1 MSSYRIKL
9 SRSNE
14 GTVVFLNEAT
24 NPDIL
29 DVFNAPETSKIV
41 DTTKASIPLIRRGAR
56 DFADELGE
64 GMIGM
69 LEHFASSVEPRNP
82 LKGQLWYKTGSAAG
96 ALGQLRVCRE
106 PTATSEDGRWGFVA
120 ITATAANVTP
130 TKITLSGDVN
140 TNLPLTFTANS
151 NNEVSVAFNL
161 PEVMGSAQNPVDTT
175 MEYTLPQIRV
185 DKKGRIVKITQ
196 GAAAPTGVPWATA
209 TATQVN
215 VDRNLNTAGKL
226 MEGGNALLPAG
237 SIIMWFGA
245 VSSIPLGWKLCN
257 GTNGTPDLRDR
268 FVMGAGGNAAVGQ
281 RGGSSNFSGSGTTS
295 SAGAHDHPV
304 TIAAAG
310 AHTHGGSTS
319 ETALTIAQM
328 PSHQHA
334 TNWGESNGRPYP
346 QYGALGGQNGPRN
359 NIGSRDTDFDNWNY
373 LSEPVGG
380 GLGHAHTISSDGT
393 HTHGGTASS
402 AGAHT
407 HTMSVTGDLTP
418 PYHALCYIMK
428 A

>member
-29 DVFNAPETSKIV
+29 DVFNAPESSKIADTSKV
-41 DTTKASIPLIRRGAR
+41 SIPLIRRGAR
-56 DFADELGE
+56 DFADEIGE
-64 GMIGM
+64 GMVGM
-69 LEHFASSVEPRNP
+69 LENFASSIEPAHP
-82 LKGQLWYKTGSAAG
+82 IKGQLWYKTGANAG

-106 PTATSEDGRWGFVA
+106 PTGTTEADRWGFVA
-120 ITATAANVTP
+120 ITATAANVSP
-130 TKITLSGDVN
+130 TKIILSGDVD
-140 TNLPLTFTANS
+140 TNKPFTFTANA
-151 NNEVSVAFNL
+151 NNEVTVAFNL

-209 TATQVN
+209 TSTQVN
-215 VDRNLNTAGKL
+215 VDRNLNTTGKL
-226 MEGGNALLPAG
+226 MEAGNALIPRGMIMMWWGSVTTVPAG
-237 SIIMWFGA
+237 W
-245 VSSIPLGWKLCN
+245 LLCN
-257 GTNGTPDLRDR
+257 GQNGTPDLRDR
-268 FVMGAGGNAAVGQ
+268 FVMGAGGNASVNQ
-281 RGGSSNFSGSGTTS
+281 RGGSSNFAGSGTTS

-304 TIAAAG
+304 SISAAG
-310 AHTHGGSTS
+310 AHTHGGGTS

-373 LSEPVGG
+373 LTEPVGG
-380 GLGHAHTISSDGT
+380 GLGHAHAIPSDGNHT
-393 HTHGGTASS
+393 HTGTASS

-407 HTMSVTGDLTP
+407 HTMNVSGDLTP
-418 PYHALCYIMK
+418 PFHALCYIMK
-428 A
+428 S